1 MVRLIVLPGRGCKP
15 PCEVRRMIRSEDSSW
30 CVAAVGFRVQSDV
43 VEIDALAEVA
53 ALLQQRNQIDAS
65 IARIVQRPMT
75 AGHLGEWIA
84 SRVFDIELEVSA
96 TAAAIDGRFRTGSL
110 AGETVNVKW
119 YLKREGILDM
129 SVSDKLDNYLVLAGP
144 RSAEMTSRG
153 GTRPWQ
159 IDAVYL
165 FDAKKLLAET
175 VERGVKVGVATS
187 VRNPQWRAA
196 EIYPE
201 QINPRLMVGPSQVE
215 RLGLFRAS

>member
-1 MVRLIVLPGRGCKP
+1 
-15 PCEVRRMIRSEDSSW
+15 
-30 CVAAVGFRVQSDV
+30 VAAAGFGVQSDV
-43 VEIDALAEVA
+43 VEIDALAEIA
-53 ALLQQRNQIDAS
+53 SMLHQRNQIDER

-84 SRVFDIELEVSA
+84 SRVFDIELEGSA
-96 TAAAIDGRFRTGSL
+96 SAAAIDGRFRTGSL
-110 AGETVNVKW
+110 AGQTVNIKW
-119 YLKREGILDM
+119 YLKREGMLDM

-144 RSAEMTSRG
+144 TTSAMSSRG

-165 FDAKKLLAET
+165 FDARKLLAEV

-187 VRNPQWRAA
+187 VRNSQWRAA

-201 QINPRLMVGPSQVE
+201 QINPRLLVASSQAKH
-215 RLGLFRAS
+215 LGLFGPS

>member
-1 MVRLIVLPGRGCKP
+1 
-15 PCEVRRMIRSEDSSW
+15 
-30 CVAAVGFRVQSDV
+30 
-43 VEIDALAEVA
+43 
-53 ALLQQRNQIDAS
+53 
-65 IARIVQRPMT
+65 
-75 AGHLGEWIA
+75 
-84 SRVFDIELEVSA
+84 
-96 TAAAIDGRFRTGSL
+96 
-110 AGETVNVKW
+110 
-119 YLKREGILDM
+119 M

-144 RSAEMTSRG
+144 TSAAMTSRG
-153 GTRPWQ
+153 GKRPWQ

-165 FDAKKLLAET
+165 FDAKKLLAQT